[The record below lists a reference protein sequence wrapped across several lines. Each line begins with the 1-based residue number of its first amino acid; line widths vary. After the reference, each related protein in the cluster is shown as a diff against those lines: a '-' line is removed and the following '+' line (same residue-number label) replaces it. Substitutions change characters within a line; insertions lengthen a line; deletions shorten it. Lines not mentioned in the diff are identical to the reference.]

1 MSEPVKERA
10 VASGPQAEA
19 ATRSGSG
26 ATPPSGLV
34 TAAAGTVTA
43 AAGLVTA
50 AVGTVT
56 AAAGNSE
63 PSGEVLRSGTT
74 PLPEVELGELTCDPI
89 LRGRLTLFQPKVGY
103 RFSLDPLLL
112 ADFVGPA
119 PLGRVADLGAGV
131 GIVGLTLAKNDPA
144 APLTLVEL
152 QPRLAALCRKNAAHN
167 GLTERVTVVQGDL
180 LAASTQKQ
188 LPGAGF
194 DLVASCPPYYPLGQG
209 GVNPDGEEAIARHE
223 LRLPLPD
230 LIRAARRLI
239 GFRGRLA
246 VVYPSNRLPELLAA
260 MLSCGLQ
267 PTRLRLVHP
276 HEGEPAQ
283 RVLVEAQKG
292 ARAQLAIEPPLYVR
306 NADGSYT
313 AEARRAL
320 GEPA

>member
-1 MSEPVKERA
+1 M
-10 VASGPQAEA
+10 Q
-19 ATRSGSG
+19 
-26 ATPPSGLV
+26 
-34 TAAAGTVTA
+34 
-43 AAGLVTA
+43 
-50 AVGTVT
+50 
-56 AAAGNSE
+56 
-63 PSGEVLRSGTT
+63 RSGTT

-152 QPRLAALCRKNAAHN
+152 QPRLAALCRKNAVHN
-167 GLTERVTVVQGDL
+167 GLAERVTVVQGDL

-292 ARAQLAIEPPLYVR
+292 ARAQLAIEPPSIRTQCGRQLHRRGPPRPWGTSLECLSKPYSGCPSTAPSVLS
-306 NADGSYT
+306 NLGSLL
-313 AEARRAL
+313 RAL
-320 GEPA
+320 GTAAGHPHYGFDRHS

>member
-10 VASGPQAEA
+10 VGSGPQAEA

-34 TAAAGTVTA
+34 TATAGLVTAVAGTVTA
-43 AAGLVTA
+43 AAGS
-50 AVGTVT
+50 
-56 AAAGNSE
+56 SE
-63 PSGEVLRSGTT
+63 PSGEVRRSGTT

-167 GLTERVTVVQGDL
+167 GLSERVTVVQGDL

>member
-1 MSEPVKERA
+1 
-10 VASGPQAEA
+10 
-19 ATRSGSG
+19 
-26 ATPPSGLV
+26 
-34 TAAAGTVTA
+34 
-43 AAGLVTA
+43 
-50 AVGTVT
+50 
-56 AAAGNSE
+56 
-63 PSGEVLRSGTT
+63 
-74 PLPEVELGELTCDPI
+74 
-89 LRGRLTLFQPKVGY
+89 
-103 RFSLDPLLL
+103 
-112 ADFVGPA
+112 
-119 PLGRVADLGAGV
+119 
-131 GIVGLTLAKNDPA
+131 
-144 APLTLVEL
+144 
-152 QPRLAALCRKNAAHN
+152 
-167 GLTERVTVVQGDL
+167 
-180 LAASTQKQ
+180 
-188 LPGAGF
+188 
-194 DLVASCPPYYPLGQG
+194 
-209 GVNPDGEEAIARHE
+209 VNPDGEEAIARHE